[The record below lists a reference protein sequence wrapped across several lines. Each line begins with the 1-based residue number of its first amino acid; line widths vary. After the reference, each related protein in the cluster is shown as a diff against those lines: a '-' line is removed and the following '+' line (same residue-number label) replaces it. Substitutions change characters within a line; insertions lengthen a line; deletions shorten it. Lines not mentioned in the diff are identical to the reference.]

1 MSAVFAVEQVAHGF
15 AAGSVGAFVGLP
27 AFGGF
32 RSGIGGV
39 FFTAF
44 GTAVGE
50 AGLAGFQF
58 EFFAANYADLNR
70 ICHCSSNGLA
80 AVCDLL
86 NSETHNRGH
95 GGTQSRPY
103 ISLESTEYQF
113 RKY

>member
-1 MSAVFAVEQVAHGF
+1 MSAVFAVEQVAHRF

-58 EFFAANYADLNR
+58 EFFAANDTSFDRKWHFKNL
-70 ICHCSSNGLA
+70 GLKP
-80 AVCDLL
+80 VFVMHHL
-86 NSETHNRGH
+86 T
-95 GGTQSRPY
+95 RP
-103 ISLESTEYQF
+103 
-113 RKY
+113 

>member
-44 GTAVGE
+44 GTTVGKTR
-50 AGLAGFQF
+50 LAGFQF
-58 EFFAANYADLNR
+58 ELFAANDT
-70 ICHCSSNGLA
+70 SF
-80 AVCDLL
+80 D
-86 NSETHNRGH
+86 
-95 GGTQSRPY
+95 
-103 ISLESTEYQF
+103 
-113 RKY
+113 RK